1 MDFPR
6 ELLQAI
12 LDDAPFDI
20 YAKDSDLKCI
30 YANTMVSTTLG
41 QPVEAL
47 IGSSSAQIMPADAA
61 ILEDK
66 DRDVLRTGRVVT
78 VETTIHTPE
87 GPQRIRDMKFPITV
101 KGKPCVAGVAYRID
115 DH

>member
-1 MDFPR
+1 M
-6 ELLQAI
+6 QAI

-30 YANTMVSTTLG
+30 DANTMVSTTLG

-47 IGSSSAQIMPADAA
+47 IGSTSAQTMPADAA

-66 DRDVLRTGRVVT
+66 DREVLRTGRVVT

-87 GPQRIRDMKFPITV
+87 GPQRIQDMKFPITV
-101 KGKPCVAGVAYRID
+101 KGKPCVAGVANRID